1 MQASKIKRKTAET
14 DIALEFKANGSG
26 KCKINSGIGFMD
38 HMLTLFACHGGF
50 DLTLNCKGDTEVDD
64 HHSAEDI
71 GICLGKAFKE
81 ALGDKKGIARYGD
94 IILPMDEA
102 LILAAVDISGRAT
115 LNYDVNIKAK
125 KIGSFDTELI
135 EEFLIAFVNNAGI
148 TLHIKQIA
156 GRNSHHIAEAV
167 FKAVA
172 RALRKAVKVEG
183 DAIPSSKGVL

>member
-1 MQASKIKRKTAET
+1 MQVSKIKRKTAET
-14 DIALEFKANGSG
+14 DIALEFKVDGSG

-38 HMLTLFACHGGF
+38 HMLTLFAHHGSF
-50 DLTLNCKGDTEVDD
+50 DLTLNCKGDIEVDD

-71 GICLGKAFKE
+71 GICLGKAFKD

-125 KIGSFDTELI
+125 KIGTFDTELI

-148 TLHIKQIA
+148 TLHLKQLA

-167 FKAVA
+167 FKAMA

>member
-1 MQASKIKRKTAET
+1 MQVSKIKRKTAET
-14 DIALEFKANGSG
+14 DIALEFKVNGSG

-38 HMLTLFACHGGF
+38 HMLTLFAHHGSF
-50 DLTLNCKGDTEVDD
+50 DLTLNCKGDIQVDD

-125 KIGSFDTELI
+125 KIGTFDTELI

-148 TLHIKQIA
+148 TLHLKQLA

-167 FKAVA
+167 FKAMA

>member
-1 MQASKIKRKTAET
+1 MQVSKIKRKTAET
-14 DIALEFKANGSG
+14 DIVLEFKADGSG
-26 KCKINSGIGFMD
+26 KSKINSGIGFMD
-38 HMLTLFACHGGF
+38 HMLTLFSCHGSF

-71 GICLGKAFKE
+71 GICLGKAFRE

-102 LILAAVDISGRAT
+102 LVLAAVDISGRAA
-115 LNYDVNIKAK
+115 LNYDINIKAK
-125 KIGSFDTELI
+125 KIGNFDTELI

-148 TLHIKQIA
+148 TLHVRQLA
-156 GRNSHHIAEAV
+156 GKNSHHIAEAV
-167 FKAVA
+167 FKAIA

-183 DAIPSSKGVL
+183 DAVPSSKGVL

>member
-148 TLHIKQIA
+148 TLHLKQLA